1 MSKHAP
7 CSKHSLS
14 LAITQEKCHLSNS
27 LSEMNLTKLLQT
39 FVKAGSHQSRPSSRQ
54 ASVAL
59 KHIIACTYDMYC
71 IQDLAN
77 QESPARLG
85 CGPQCSCLD
94 AYSNLFEGSLTY
106 PEESTHADVLAH
118 LVPPQRLALH
128 RVLALPCQPPRPLQH
143 VQLSTTTPSA
153 ITASNSLSAISW
165 ITRDCKKAHSLVSC
179 CSGYRAGYRLTQAKP
194 LRAFSLPGFLRSTDR
209 LSHRASFRSQPRDR
223 ASLAGCMELRTK
235 SRSARAMPVRAAWA
249 CDEMPPPRTTTST
262 ENRRRVSGAMSM
274 GANNNC
280 RSSGPL
286 KYWS

>member
-1 MSKHAP
+1 
-7 CSKHSLS
+7 
-14 LAITQEKCHLSNS
+14 
-27 LSEMNLTKLLQT
+27 MNLTKLLQT

-249 CDEMPPPRTTTST
+249 CASDSSPGCKVSLPKPQPPAMQKLAVWMDTFPASRMTTDGKHNS
-262 ENRRRVSGAMSM
+262 E
-274 GANNNC
+274 
-280 RSSGPL
+280 L
-286 KYWS
+286 KFLPHSCCLYL